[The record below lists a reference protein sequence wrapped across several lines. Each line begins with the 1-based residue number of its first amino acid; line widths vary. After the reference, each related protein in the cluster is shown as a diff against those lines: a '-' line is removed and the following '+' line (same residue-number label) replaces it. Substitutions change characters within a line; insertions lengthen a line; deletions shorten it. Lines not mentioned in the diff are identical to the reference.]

1 MPVISA
7 IVMPFGKNPRSIK
20 DNFQLKADGWSTPM
34 AQGITYGTRLLR
46 ATQRRRKIMVVLT
59 DGEPDNAVTAAT
71 AIAVAQ
77 AQGIEVY
84 GIGILTD
91 SVKNLF
97 PQWTVIQQIDQ
108 LPTRL
113 VGLLRK
119 KVLESLV
126 AA

>member
-1 MPVISA
+1 
-7 IVMPFGKNPRSIK
+7 
-20 DNFQLKADGWSTPM
+20 M
-34 AQGITYGTRLLR
+34 AKGITYGTRLLR